1 MQLLPQVLT
10 SHVTPQGKMAREPGA
25 EDATAFISQ
34 FEYFKQK
41 RKGGLILGINCSREV
56 PLPSSAD
63 NINWIALISQILA
76 AKYLQNQSSSHPGVE
91 QKGNQGQALGFCIV
105 PMQRNSSPDTK
116 PNCLELHPAREQ

>member
-76 AKYLQNQSSSHPGVE
+76 AKYLQNQSSATLAWSRKATRAKHLVF
-91 QKGNQGQALGFCIV
+91 A
-105 PMQRNSSPDTK
+105 
-116 PNCLELHPAREQ
+116 